1 MAPNMRDNGEM
12 INNMDMVLKF
22 GLMDLH
28 MKVISLIHINMVL
41 VNMYGVMDN
50 HMMGNGW
57 RINCMGKVC

>member
-41 VNMYGVMDN
+41 VNMYGMMDKP
-50 HMMGNGW
+50 MMGNG
-57 RINCMGKVC
+57 